1 MLYIF
6 EVLYKRIIY
15 MLIVGVIIMCLYNIL
30 NLLFNILNFKFD
42 NNSSMELIGFEVSL
56 VSIYFIFLPFIIQD
70 KKDEFY
76 LGHNVKRWIL
86 YDRVKKNVFT
96 RLFSKFNL
104 DNLYSS
110 ISISF
115 YISILLIVIS
125 VFFQLANLY
134 IFVLLIFFVF
144 ILFLANN
151 VITYLELTSNE
162 TYNSEIES
170 NFVYLVQF
178 DKRKICDTLENT
190 PDYAI
195 VSNRKTIEFIL
206 QHYGSVNMREIYELI
221 YKKIMKTRDS
231 NNIFILFS
239 EISKELGRRAK
250 NGEYIN
256 IYINPWDVNFLLCS
270 CTNEL
275 NVDEIASI
283 LHMIIINQ
291 IKLSFKDNN
300 NYNEI
305 LSISYDGILNNNSLK
320 NETKNRLFDIIFSSI
335 NYEILINKDKENDY
349 IRYKYIVNLFKRFID
364 IRDKNGIRFMKTNI
378 RDNID
383 DRNPLYFYIW
393 MTLMIYLFYLIKV
406 EKGPFVDEE
415 EKNYLKQVHSELK
428 KLISDNFISYVMRV
442 NIDELFDWIKKVS
455 VFWERYFYD
464 DFKKSC
470 VKTPMVDKAIIISM
484 RSLFI
489 VFKYGIN
496 NRNCI
501 GDNDLKAFRFTIEEG
516 KLNSII
522 QEEIYDFIDF
532 ASLEVNDNMIL
543 TYINALMDY
552 AKFNLNK
559 ELNSYKN
566 IDFFKTFFNEL
577 SKQAYIQ
584 LKNLP
589 VFNRTKME
597 KTNTFND
604 EWLLDRQTS
613 FDVLKREYLEHNVL
627 ESNVEEK
634 IFELLSKN
642 DFKQICYYYD
652 SEEKIVKK
660 LCSLRKSYYYI
671 RPKFDNLGE
680 DYKFGDRYNDCISK
694 FKIMDTL
701 VNKKRFIVDKYNC
714 ELKKI
719 TFEIN
724 EVPDDIIKDIIKQ
737 YKKGRN
743 YYVKDSY
750 GLELKCSRK
759 EIIDYCK
766 RKYLFCVLSFDIAI
780 DFDKTKGYEF
790 VYKKECD
797 NENKNS

>member
-178 DKRKICDTLENT
+178 DKRKICDMLENT

-759 EIIDYCK
+759 EIIDYYK

>member
-1 MLYIF
+1 
-6 EVLYKRIIY
+6 

>member
-1 MLYIF
+1 
-6 EVLYKRIIY
+6 

-178 DKRKICDTLENT
+178 DKRKICDMLENT

-559 ELNSYKN
+559 ELNSYKK

>member
-1 MLYIF
+1 
-6 EVLYKRIIY
+6 
-15 MLIVGVIIMCLYNIL
+15 MCLYNIL

-178 DKRKICDTLENT
+178 DKRKICDMLENT

>member
-1 MLYIF
+1 
-6 EVLYKRIIY
+6 

-115 YISILLIVIS
+115 YITILLIVIS

-178 DKRKICDTLENT
+178 DKRKICDMLENT

>member
-1 MLYIF
+1 
-6 EVLYKRIIY
+6 

-178 DKRKICDTLENT
+178 DKRKICDMLENT

-552 AKFNLNK
+552 AKFDLNK
-559 ELNSYKN
+559 ELNSYKK

>member
-178 DKRKICDTLENT
+178 DKRKICDMLENT

>member
-1 MLYIF
+1 M
-6 EVLYKRIIY
+6 
-15 MLIVGVIIMCLYNIL
+15 
-30 NLLFNILNFKFD
+30 
-42 NNSSMELIGFEVSL
+42 
-56 VSIYFIFLPFIIQD
+56 
-70 KKDEFY
+70 
-76 LGHNVKRWIL
+76 
-86 YDRVKKNVFT
+86 
-96 RLFSKFNL
+96 
-104 DNLYSS
+104 
-110 ISISF
+110 
-115 YISILLIVIS
+115 
-125 VFFQLANLY
+125 
-134 IFVLLIFFVF
+134 LIFFVF

-178 DKRKICDTLENT
+178 DKRKICDMLENT

-349 IRYKYIVNLFKRFID
+349 ISYKYILNLFKRFID

-428 KLISDNFISYVMRV
+428 K
-442 NIDELFDWIKKVS
+442 
-455 VFWERYFYD
+455 
-464 DFKKSC
+464 
-470 VKTPMVDKAIIISM
+470 
-484 RSLFI
+484 
-489 VFKYGIN
+489 IN
-496 NRNCI
+496 
-501 GDNDLKAFRFTIEEG
+501 K
-516 KLNSII
+516 
-522 QEEIYDFIDF
+522 
-532 ASLEVNDNMIL
+532 
-543 TYINALMDY
+543 
-552 AKFNLNK
+552 
-559 ELNSYKN
+559 
-566 IDFFKTFFNEL
+566 
-577 SKQAYIQ
+577 
-584 LKNLP
+584 
-589 VFNRTKME
+589 
-597 KTNTFND
+597 
-604 EWLLDRQTS
+604 
-613 FDVLKREYLEHNVL
+613 
-627 ESNVEEK
+627 
-634 IFELLSKN
+634 
-642 DFKQICYYYD
+642 
-652 SEEKIVKK
+652 
-660 LCSLRKSYYYI
+660 
-671 RPKFDNLGE
+671 
-680 DYKFGDRYNDCISK
+680 
-694 FKIMDTL
+694 
-701 VNKKRFIVDKYNC
+701 
-714 ELKKI
+714 
-719 TFEIN
+719 
-724 EVPDDIIKDIIKQ
+724 
-737 YKKGRN
+737 
-743 YYVKDSY
+743 
-750 GLELKCSRK
+750 
-759 EIIDYCK
+759 
-766 RKYLFCVLSFDIAI
+766 
-780 DFDKTKGYEF
+780 
-790 VYKKECD
+790 
-797 NENKNS
+797 

>member
-1 MLYIF
+1 
-6 EVLYKRIIY
+6 

-178 DKRKICDTLENT
+178 DKRKICDMLENT

>member
-1 MLYIF
+1 
-6 EVLYKRIIY
+6 
-15 MLIVGVIIMCLYNIL
+15 MCLYNIL

>member
-178 DKRKICDTLENT
+178 DKRKICDMLENT

-559 ELNSYKN
+559 ELNSYKK

>member
-1 MLYIF
+1 
-6 EVLYKRIIY
+6 
-15 MLIVGVIIMCLYNIL
+15 MCLYNIL

-178 DKRKICDTLENT
+178 DKRKICDMLENT

-559 ELNSYKN
+559 ELNSYKK

>member
-178 DKRKICDTLENT
+178 DKRKICDMLENT

-559 ELNSYKN
+559 ELNSYKK

-724 EVPDDIIKDIIKQ
+724 EGPDDIIKDIIKQ